1 MEPGGLLT
9 DDHIKIGQVVDRT
22 NIVDLL
28 IALADNGNKSF
39 TEQLS
44 VSIETREDFT
54 WLAN

>member
-28 IALADNGNKSF
+28 IALTDNGNKSF

-44 VSIETREDFT
+44 VSIETRKDFT